1 MLTFERQL
9 WNKGLKQIA
18 GIDEAGRGP
27 LAGPVVAAS
36 VVFCRHFL
44 ETEQNGFL
52 CGLTDSKKLSRIQ
65 RESYFKFLMSQ
76 REHVAVGVGFAS
88 VAEINNL
95 NILKATHLA
104 MIRAIKNL
112 PFIPDYVL
120 VDGLPVNDISLSSTA
135 IIGGDAK
142 SLTIAAA
149 SVIAKVIRDDYMLE
163 LDRQYPEYGFSMH
176 KGYGTAAHIQALF
189 EFGPCPA
196 HRQGFRPVRES
207 MAIKRMIR
215 ATTLVSK

>member
-52 CGLTDSKKLSRIQ
+52 RGLTDSKKLTRIQ
-65 RESYFKFLMSQ
+65 RESYFKFLMNQ

-88 VAEINNL
+88 VAEINAL

-104 MIRAIKNL
+104 MIRSIKNL

-120 VDGLPVNDISLSSTA
+120 IDGLPVNDISLSSTA

-163 LDRQYPEYGFSMH
+163 LDRQYPEYGFRMH
-176 KGYGTAAHIQALF
+176 KGYGTSVHIQALF

-196 HRQGFRPVRES
+196 HRRSFRPVRES
-207 MAIKRMIR
+207 MTIKRMVQG
-215 ATTLVSK
+215 TTLGSE